1 VHLTAGGYIKAAI
14 IMGVVCIAV
23 IFWLVYRLLQ
33 LPAEPRSV
41 VALQTVPPPAAGSS
55 GASAAATATASATG
69 TASSRIVAEAKQY
82 PNVHVA
88 PGLSS
93 RTVGVFSQGN
103 QAEVVGRTAD
113 SVWLE
118 IRYPQ
123 PQAPNG
129 VGWVSTDLV
138 SLSAPIG
145 SVPVVAS
152 P

>member
-1 VHLTAGGYIKAAI
+1 LTAGGYIKVAI
-14 IMGVVCIAV
+14 VMGVVCIAV
-23 IFWLVYRLLQ
+23 VFWLVFRLLQ
-33 LPAEPRSV
+33 LPTEPRAT
-41 VALQTVPPPAAGSS
+41 VALQPVSPRAGGS
-55 GASAAATATASATG
+55 GGSGATATAAPTSTP
-69 TASSRIVAEAKQY
+69 SSVITAEAKQY
-82 PNVHVA
+82 PNVHVS

-93 RTVGVFSQGN
+93 RTVGVFNQGS

-129 VGWVSTDLV
+129 VGWVFADLV
-138 SLSAPIG
+138 SLSSPIAN
-145 SVPVVAS
+145 VPVVAS